1 MPFLRYLHAKMLHPK
16 QAEVR
21 VLVCVRLPI
30 SVCSSVV
37 PVQYFI
43 NRMLSIK
50 RQQQQQ
56 TVSGQMSEAIAAEEL
71 QLHCETERTERETER

>member
-1 MPFLRYLHAKMLHPK
+1 MC
-16 QAEVR
+16 E
-21 VLVCVRLPI
+21 CVRLRI